1 MSSFYLSF
9 NFRTMSKSSAVKAES
24 AKSKPKS
31 SLKSSIRKDDVSN
44 DSKSRGN
51 RLSNLQEQFTKKLEG
66 ARFRS
71 INEELYTTSGDSS
84 FSEFQKD
91 QSKFYAYH
99 KGYREQVS
107 SWPYN
112 PLDRI
117 VDWIKRNHPTAV
129 VADMGCGEAKL
140 AESLSTNKV
149 HSFDLVAVNDKV
161 TACNIAAVP
170 IPNESVDIVVFCLSL
185 MGTNFIDFLKEG
197 HRILK
202 INGTIKIIEVR
213 SRFEDGKGIKKFT
226 KYLKRMGFIIQPQEN
241 LSDNKMFF
249 EIDCRKVSKEC
260 RLPDGLIELK
270 PCQYKKR

>member
-1 MSSFYLSF
+1 MF
-9 NFRTMSKSSAVKAES
+9 KSSKKGAVKAES

-31 SLKSSIRKDDVSN
+31 ILKLSGKKNEPSSET
-44 DSKSRGN
+44 DSKGS
-51 RLSNLQEQFTKKLEG
+51 RLSSLQEQFTKKLEG
-66 ARFRS
+66 ARFRA
-71 INEELYTTSGDSS
+71 INEELYTASGDLS
-84 FSEFQKD
+84 FTEFQKD

-117 VDWIKRNHPTAV
+117 IDWVNRRHPKAV
-129 VADMGCGEAKL
+129 IADMGCGEAKL

-149 HSFDLVAVNDKV
+149 HSFDLVAVNDRV

-170 IPNESVDIVVFCLSL
+170 LPNESVDVVVFCLSL
-185 MGTNFIDFLKEG
+185 MGTNFVDFLNEA

-202 INGTIKIIEVR
+202 MNGTIKIVEVR
-213 SRFEDGKGIKKFT
+213 SRFEDFKGIKKFT

-249 EIDCRKVSKEC
+249 EVDCRKVAKEC
-260 RLPDGLIELK
+260 RLQEEPFELK